1 MAAIDKAI
9 ELLEK
14 VLEEN
19 YKLSECYE
27 IKPETRDEIEGWLKW
42 YNDLQKRADGV
53 SPNEN
58 SGLTIPVVVQQR
70 ELLFAYEKEMH
81 ELENDVSIYIR
92 VDSYLTHYS
101 KL

>member
-19 YKLSECYE
+19 YKLSEGYE

-58 SGLTIPVVVQQR
+58 SGLNIPVVSQR
-70 ELLFAYEKEMH
+70 SELLKAFIRWNNKHNGIAQPVSEKMAD
-81 ELENDVSIYIR
+81 N
-92 VDSYLTHYS
+92 YLKS
-101 KL
+101 L